1 MKNQGE
7 QPQANAQ
14 SKATAE
20 SAPQKNAE
28 QRANDAAMRVM
39 GLSPDPVEETTLDGE
54 PTVEDVAEQASEA
67 DGEQSDTEQADS
79 QDDQQASGLEEVEYE
94 GKKFN
99 VPREIKDALLRQ
111 SDYTRKT
118 QEVAEARRAVAEQQ
132 KLMQAQ
138 IEFQS
143 TIVDD
148 IGQLKAIDGQL
159 SQFNNINW
167 SQLDTDA
174 MVRTKHQLDMLKE
187 ARSQVASTIQRK
199 HSDFMNK
206 RQQAIEQMSRAGL
219 NLLQQKISGF
229 NQESSKDLTAYMA
242 KEGYTDPEISS
253 ILDPRHLALAWK
265 AMQYDKLQASK
276 PNIQNRAKGA
286 PPVVKPG
293 ASQKPVA
300 QGDFLKNKFANAKS
314 PAEKKLWGQELLAK
328 KLGV

>member
-1 MKNQGE
+1 MQTQGE
-7 QPQANAQ
+7 QPQSQ
-14 SKATAE
+14 PGAE
-20 SAPQKNAE
+20 STQSSQPQLTPQQKAE
-28 QRANDAAMRVM
+28 AAAFRVM
-39 GLSPDPVEETTLDGE
+39 GMAPPTEEKTMLDGE
-54 PTVEDVAEQASEA
+54 PTDNMAEQASET
-67 DGEQSDTEQADS
+67 DGEQTDIEQLDS
-79 QDDQQASGLEEVEYE
+79 QNDQQASGLEEVEYE

-167 SQLDTDA
+167 STLDTDA

-187 ARSQVASTIQRK
+187 ARNQVASVIQRK
-199 HSDFMNK
+199 HADFTAK
-206 RQQAIEQMSRAGL
+206 RQQAIEQMSRAGQ

-229 NQESSKDLTAYMA
+229 NQEAAKNLSEYMA
-242 KEGYTDPEISS
+242 KEGYTEPEITS

-265 AMQYDKLQASK
+265 AMQYDQLQASK

-293 ASQKPVA
+293 ASQKPVQ
-300 QGDFLKNKFANAKS
+300 QGDFLKNKFANAKTS
-314 PAEKKLWGQELLAK
+314 AEKKLWGQEILAK